1 VVRRGTASATQTMT
15 GGPPPCL
22 IVAPDLLCSLKAFAL
37 RSTRHPLS
45 NHPHKPLP
53 PMVPKSLVDPCLGDT
68 PRRRTGIGS
77 REPRTSRPQD
87 LKRPSGDLP
96 GAPTPSPRGS
106 AEETPAA
113 STPSPQR
120 SAGASDGRFNPHCLA
135 VLGQLTRA
143 TVYWYKLPHVPVL
156 DGCSCGPSMR
166 GWVRPVAINGRPL
179 GGGNS
184 FPTLLSWK
192 GPVLDGS

>member
-96 GAPTPSPRGS
+96 GASTPSPRGS

-120 SAGASDGRFNPHCLA
+120 SAGASDGRFNPHCLGSVDQGDGLLVQTPSRTCPRRMQLWA
-135 VLGQLTRA
+135 FDARLGAPCGDQWASPGRRQL
-143 TVYWYKLPHVPVL
+143 LPYITQL
-156 DGCSCGPSMR
+156 EGAG
-166 GWVRPVAINGRPL
+166 A
-179 GGGNS
+179 
-184 FPTLLSWK
+184 
-192 GPVLDGS
+192 